1 MFRRLLKHS
10 IKFLKKNRKVMKFK
24 VFIFFFL
31 FIFNIS
37 YGANL
42 KSVIYA
48 VERGDLNT
56 AYGLARKLD
65 SKERVKLEIILYL
78 MEGEKAK
85 AQKLLNYLQRLKR
98 AKKKY
103 LFNTIYRKDKKK
115 AVIVSKAR
123 QEVMVVEFFNK
134 HPLVIRRYQ
143 MTSGEVAG
151 NKWVKGDK
159 KTPNGV
165 YFPLY
170 YKTGLP
176 KVYGSGAFPLNY
188 PNVIDKYF
196 FKKTGGGI
204 WLHSSDRY
212 FYLSKYSSRGCVILK
227 EPDFLLLKKHI
238 KIKDTP
244 VVITEDYE
252 YIDKASF
259 EKYQRELLEFFNKW
273 KENFKL
279 AINGNSVGLH
289 FLYSPNFVSCEGDK
303 FKYIKEK
310 YESLK
315 DDKNKKF
322 YFSDL
327 AILKYGRIM
336 LFGDIFVIAFNY
348 DYSSDR
354 RKIREKKILYI
365 KEEDGKLRVIGE
377 ENIPL
382 SSS

>member
-1 MFRRLLKHS
+1 MFKRLLKR
-10 IKFLKKNRKVMKFK
+10 LTNYWKKNNYFLS
-24 VFIFFFL
+24 FNTLIFSFL
-31 FIFNIS
+31 FIFSLS

-48 VERGDLNT
+48 IERGDLET
-56 AYGLARKLD
+56 AYGIVRKLD
-65 SKERVKLEIILYL
+65 TKEKVKLEIILYL
-78 MEGEKAK
+78 MEGEKGK
-85 AQKLLNYLQRLKR
+85 AQKLLDYLQRLKR

-103 LFNTIYRKDKKK
+103 LFNTIYREDGKK
-115 AVIVSKAR
+115 AVVVSKAR
-123 QEVMVVEFFNK
+123 QEVIVVKFFNK
-134 HPLVIRRYQ
+134 HPLVIRKYQ

-188 PNVIDKYF
+188 PNVLDRYF

-252 YIDKASF
+252 YIDRASF
-259 EKYQRELLEFFNKW
+259 DKYQRRLLNFFALW
-273 KENFKL
+273 KDGFKS
-279 AINGNSVGLH
+279 AIEGNPINMY
-289 FLYSPNFVSCEGDK
+289 FLYSPNFVSKDGDK
-303 FKYIKEK
+303 FKYIKNN
-310 YESLK
+310 YENLK
-315 DDKNKKF
+315 DDKNKRYIF
-322 YFSDL
+322 TNLS
-327 AILKYGRIM
+327 ILKYGRIM

-348 DYSSDR
+348 EYFSDK
-354 RKIREKKILYI
+354 RKIRQKKILYI
-365 KEEDGKLRVIGE
+365 KEEDGKLRIIGE

-382 SSS
+382 S